1 MKHKGLLIGMG
12 VVIFL
17 VFLYFLVW
25 QTGLLLRISL
35 PIYPQGEISFSAQP
49 PEIAPPKTGVTPK
62 TAIIRY
68 GPPWW
73 AWAALALVA
82 IAYSGAVGYFLAKKQ
97 GREVRNEILSQ
108 DKRHKNF

>member
-12 VVIFL
+12 VVVFL

-25 QTGLLLRISL
+25 QSGLLLRISPPIL
-35 PIYPQGEISFSAQP
+35 PQDEISVTVSTQP
-49 PEIAPPKTGVTPK
+49 AEIAPPKTGVTP
-62 TAIIRY
+62 TIGIVRY

-82 IAYSGAVGYFLAKKQ
+82 IAYSGTVGYFFGEKAGKRSKK
-97 GREVRNEILSQ
+97 
-108 DKRHKNF
+108 